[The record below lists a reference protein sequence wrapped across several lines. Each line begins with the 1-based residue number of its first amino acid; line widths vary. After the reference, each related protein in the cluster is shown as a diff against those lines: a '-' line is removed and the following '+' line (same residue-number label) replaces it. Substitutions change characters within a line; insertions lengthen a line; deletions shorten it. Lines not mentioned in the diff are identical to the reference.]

1 MSEWGLGSAMVC
13 SWGCSAA
20 RWAFA
25 QWFAGVVEDRGG
37 VDAAG
42 DGAAGEDLLGHVVSA
57 LDGAELGDGG
67 VRVVVEADAL
77 AAHLLEGGAGAR
89 DVLGLAVAVALLGLR
104 AAEAVGGLL
113 GAGDVRVVGVVR
125 DAGLAERLDPLVDS
139 GSGAAVARAG
149 VAAVEDMLHGEVD
162 VDAGA
167 LARDLDAVAQ
177 RRDGAVGPAAAAV
190 LSQAKRGERGTA
202 KQLFALR

>member
-1 MSEWGLGSAMVC
+1 MFWICSGFDSGFVWKFFAGFVRDLFWICSGFDLGFVRKKLFAGFVRDFFGKVGRSLGLSEWGLGSAMVC

-25 QWFAGVVEDRGG
+25 QWFARVVEDRGG

-57 LDGAELGDGG
+57 LDLAELGDGG

-89 DVLGLAVAVALLGLR
+89 DVLGLQSPLPSWVYAPQKPSVDSLEQATC
-104 AAEAVGGLL
+104 GLL
-113 GAGDVRVVGVVR
+113 VSYATPVS
-125 DAGLAERLDPLVDS
+125 PS
-139 GSGAAVARAG
+139 
-149 VAAVEDMLHGEVD
+149 
-162 VDAGA
+162 
-167 LARDLDAVAQ
+167 DLIHW
-177 RRDGAVGPAAAAV
+177 
-190 LSQAKRGERGTA
+190 
-202 KQLFALR
+202 